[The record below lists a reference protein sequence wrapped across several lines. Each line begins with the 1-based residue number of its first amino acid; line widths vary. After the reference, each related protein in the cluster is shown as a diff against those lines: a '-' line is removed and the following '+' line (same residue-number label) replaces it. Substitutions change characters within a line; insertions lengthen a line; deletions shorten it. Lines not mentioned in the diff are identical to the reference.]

1 MGCAFIS
8 NKSQIKI
15 NEVDIIG
22 ENTNPHK
29 SDSNV
34 TNLVQVKS
42 NDIVIIDEVKKVEK
56 IKNKTKKDKSKTKVN
71 RKIMN
76 KKIKSAKNLE
86 FKFSGPIIT
95 LLRNKVDNHQRKKF

>member
-15 NEVDIIG
+15 NEVDISG

-34 TNLVQVKS
+34 TNIVQVKS

-56 IKNKTKKDKSKTKVN
+56 IKTKKDKSKTKVN